1 MKMVAERGPVM
12 VTGGAGFIGSQICKI
27 LAASNKQVVIFDL
40 RSARE
45 MENIRMCRGDIA
57 NLHDLIGCVK
67 KHDVEGIISTAAIL
81 PPDDVRNPYKTFQ
94 VNVGGLVNVLEITR
108 IFDLKRLIFISTAGV
123 YGKSYDLKT
132 ISEDKPMNP
141 EIYYEKT
148 KMMGEQLCKTY
159 MERYDLDVGI
169 VRFPFVYGPKQHDI
183 WPLNILLYYALK
195 GEALRVSQ
203 GADYVM
209 DYLHVKDAARGSILA
224 YYAKSLPNVVYNI
237 GLGRLV
243 SVSEIADVI
252 KEMLPS
258 FDCVIGHGPWPSEL
272 HQSWIRGP
280 LDISRAKFDFGYEP
294 GYEVREGVRD
304 LVEWLQKNPSEYETW
319 PSNDLWVVK

>member
-1 MKMVAERGPVM
+1 MIAENRSVM
-12 VTGGAGFIGSQICKI
+12 VTGGAGFIGSYICEI
-27 LAASNKQVVIFDL
+27 LAASNQQVIIFDL
-40 RSARE
+40 RPARE
-45 MENIRMCRGDIA
+45 MENVRTQRGDIT
-57 NLHDLIGCVK
+57 NLHNLIDCVK
-67 KHDVEGIISTAAIL
+67 KYDVEGIISTAAIL
-81 PPDDVRNPYKTFQ
+81 PPDDVKNPYKTFQ
-94 VNVGGLVNVLEITR
+94 VNVDGLVNILEITR

-123 YGKSYDLKT
+123 YGRRYDLKP
-132 ISEDKPMNP
+132 ISEDTPLHP

-169 VRFPFVYGPKQHDI
+169 VRFPFVYGPRQHDI
-183 WPLNILLYYALK
+183 WPLNILLYHALK
-195 GEALRVSQ
+195 GEPLRVSQ

-209 DYLHVKDAARGSILA
+209 DYLYVKDAARGSILA
-224 YYAKSLPNVVYNI
+224 YYSKSLPNVVYNI

-252 KEMLPS
+252 KEMFPR
-258 FDCVIGHGPWPSEL
+258 FDYVIGLGPWPSEL

-280 LDISRAKFDFGYEP
+280 LDISRAKTDLGYEP
-294 GYEVREGVRD
+294 RYEVREGVRD
-304 LVEWLQKNPSEYETW
+304 LVEWLQKKPLEYEAW